1 MDILLIA
8 VTVICVLTLIGLCY
22 CIYKIRKLNIEKGG
36 LDGEL
41 LHGAVEEIKDSF
53 REEERKNA
61 DMLYNRIQQNG
72 LNVFAESI
80 NRNIMNITQLER
92 SNFENIERRVDELVK
107 TVESKIEK
115 LGKEV
120 SLNLTEVRS
129 DNEKQL
135 EKMRLTVDEK
145 LSETL
150 ESRLNRSFSLI
161 GERIDAVQKGFGE
174 IQSLASSVADIK
186 KVFSNVKTRGVWGE
200 VALENLLKQVLVGEQ
215 FVKFPQVEGKEQV
228 DFALILPG
236 KDNGKILL
244 PIDSK
249 FPLEDYQRLVDASEK
264 GDGFACEVASKNL
277 ERRIKEE
284 AKKIKEKYIA
294 PPKTT
299 DFGVLYLPVEGLYA
313 EIAKRSGLLEEIQSK
328 YRIMICGPTT
338 LGAFLNSLQ
347 MGFKTLAIEKRS
359 SEIWQL
365 LGIFKREFYKFAD
378 LLSRTQTK
386 AEEVTET
393 IKKASDRTNM
403 IQKKLSKVEYIE
415 EGKDDD
421 IKLIDSGDII

>member
-150 ESRLNRSFSLI
+150 ETRLNRSFSLI

-186 KVFSNVKTRGVWGE
+186 KVFS
-200 VALENLLKQVLVGEQ
+200 
-215 FVKFPQVEGKEQV
+215 FVK
-228 DFALILPG
+228 
-236 KDNGKILL
+236 
-244 PIDSK
+244 
-249 FPLEDYQRLVDASEK
+249 
-264 GDGFACEVASKNL
+264 
-277 ERRIKEE
+277 
-284 AKKIKEKYIA
+284 
-294 PPKTT
+294 
-299 DFGVLYLPVEGLYA
+299 
-313 EIAKRSGLLEEIQSK
+313 
-328 YRIMICGPTT
+328 
-338 LGAFLNSLQ
+338 
-347 MGFKTLAIEKRS
+347 
-359 SEIWQL
+359 
-365 LGIFKREFYKFAD
+365 
-378 LLSRTQTK
+378 
-386 AEEVTET
+386 
-393 IKKASDRTNM
+393 
-403 IQKKLSKVEYIE
+403 
-415 EGKDDD
+415 
-421 IKLIDSGDII
+421 